1 MSKILKD
8 NDGFTMMEFVVAL
21 AIMGVLMSIAIPSYN
36 NVAEKTQAARNL
48 ANMEVIREVF
58 FSVLLQDSSTKRSI
72 CSFSTSSFK

>member
-58 FSVLLQDSSTKRSI
+58 FQYYYIQLLSGNLLKNI
-72 CSFSTSSFK
+72 LL

>member
-1 MSKILKD
+1 
-8 NDGFTMMEFVVAL
+8 MMEFVVAL

-58 FSVLLQDSSTKRSI
+58 FQYYYRLINKEVNMPIFHLLL
-72 CSFSTSSFK
+72 

>member
-1 MSKILKD
+1 MIKILKD
-8 NDGFTMMEFVVAL
+8 NNGFTMMEFVVAL

-58 FSVLLQDSSTKRSI
+58 FQYYYRTHQELSLI
-72 CSFSTSSFK
+72 HI

>member
-58 FSVLLQDSSTKRSI
+58 FQYYYRTHQQSRN
-72 CSFSTSSFK
+72 

>member
-58 FSVLLQDSSTKRSI
+58 FQYITGLINKEVNMPIFHLLL
-72 CSFSTSSFK
+72 

>member
-36 NVAEKTQAARNL
+36 NVAENAG
-48 ANMEVIREVF
+48 
-58 FSVLLQDSSTKRSI
+58 S
-72 CSFSTSSFK
+72 